1 MKAGRARVWAAA
13 TGVVAAAA
21 VLAVAEIAAVFVGA
35 EASPLF
41 AVGSLVIDLA
51 PPGVKDLVISLFGTA
66 DKIALLVVLGVLV
79 LALAAAAGMLERWR
93 RPFGSALLV
102 VVSAIAIL
110 AVTTRAGAT
119 GIWAVPT
126 VLGMIAGVLVMH
138 LLQTRLRAWETDAA
152 RAASATA
159 SASASAGPDARI
171 AGSGARAAGSDNP
184 VAVST
189 APTASAAPSESPA
202 PAAPS
207 VSPMPETTAATAA
220 TPATAAAPARKDPQV
235 ALDRRR
241 FLGAAGITAAAAV
254 FGGLLARSMNATANA
269 VSAVREAVSLPA
281 AAAPAA
287 AAPAGAELGLDGLTP
302 YVTANDG
309 FYRIDTA
316 LQVPQL
322 DSAEWRLRVTGLVE
336 EEVEIGFDELLAL
349 PLEEHLVT
357 LACVSNEVG
366 GDLIG
371 NALWLGYP
379 IRSLLE
385 RARPLPEA
393 DMVLSVSSDG
403 FTAGTP
409 IEALQDADRVALLA
423 VGMNGEPLPVEHGFP
438 VRMVVAGLYGY
449 VSATKWVVELRVTRF
464 DEAEGYWTP
473 RGWSELGPIKTQSRI
488 DVPTNGQSMPAGTVA
503 VAGVAWAQH
512 TGISAVEVRVDDGA
526 WQQATLAEAANIDTW
541 VQWTFPWQATPGK
554 HTLTVRATDRDGRTQ
569 TEERAPVVPDGA
581 TGWDAHTV
589 TVD

>member
-1 MKAGRARVWAAA
+1 MSAGRARLWAAVA
-13 TGVVAAAA
+13 GVVAAAS
-21 VLAVAEIAAVFVGA
+21 VLGAAEIVAVFVGA

-66 DKIALLVVLGVLV
+66 DKIALLVLLGVLV
-79 LALAAAAGMLERWR
+79 LALAVAAGLLERWR
-93 RPFGSALLV
+93 RPFGAVLLV
-102 VVSAIAIL
+102 VVSAVAIL
-110 AVTTRAGAT
+110 AVTTRAGAS
-119 GIWAVPT
+119 GLWALPT
-126 VLGMIAGVLVMH
+126 VVGMVVGVLVLH
-138 LLQTRLRAWETDAA
+138 LLVTRLRAWETDAA
-152 RAASATA
+152 SA
-159 SASASAGPDARI
+159 AGPRS
-171 AGSGARAAGSDNP
+171 SGGVGDDL
-184 VAVST
+184 
-189 APTASAAPSESPA
+189 
-202 PAAPS
+202 PAA
-207 VSPMPETTAATAA
+207 TT
-220 TPATAAAPARKDPQV
+220 PQG

-241 FLGAAGITAAAAV
+241 FLGAAGIAGAAAV
-254 FGGLLARSMNATANA
+254 FGGLIARSMNATANA
-269 VSAVREAVSLPA
+269 VSAVREAVRLPA

-302 YVTANDG
+302 YITGNDG

-322 DSAEWRLRVTGLVE
+322 DSAAWRLRVTGLVE
-336 EEVEIGFDELLAL
+336 QEVEIGFDELLAL

-379 IRSLLE
+379 IRELLA
-385 RARPLPEA
+385 RAKPLPEA

-409 IEALQDADRVALLA
+409 LEALQDDGRVALLA

-488 DVPTNGQSMPAGTVA
+488 DVPAMGRSMPAGTVA

-512 TGISAVEVRVDDGA
+512 TGIEKVEVRVDDGA
-526 WQQATLAEAANIDTW
+526 WQAAELAETAGVDTW
-541 VQWTFPWQATPGK
+541 VQWTLAWQATPGE
-554 HTLTVRATDRDGRTQ
+554 HTLTVRATDRSGATQ
-569 TEERAPVVPDGA
+569 TEKRAPVVPDGA
-581 TGWDAHTV
+581 SGWDKHTV
-589 TVD
+589 TVN